1 MILRSLMFGVLSVCL
16 PFSIAAADVS
26 EEVREV
32 RADIVSA
39 TKALSDQRAEHSA
52 SRAPVVKALRGLER
66 EVRGL
71 EDALKNAGGTAIE
84 QRLETRA
91 LRDEVAGM
99 ERELDA
105 VAALLVE
112 YRRSVETRMDVA
124 SLQRNREALD
134 AIDKGLAESGGPVR
148 TSGQG
153 PILTFANTTVP
164 RVFDEDGFAGTCI
177 GSDGVEQSGR
187 FVRFGPAVY
196 FAAADSGLAGM
207 VAGGDLMPRIHDA
220 SPAGFAA
227 AIHDLVSVGTSVV
240 PVDLTGGDAM
250 KVVASR
256 LSLVERLQK
265 GGYTMIPLLAIA
277 ALALVLVVWKTVAL
291 AGVRSREP
299 ELVSRVVGAIRSG
312 DTASASDAASDSG
325 AILQP
330 ILQAGVSYAHVRRE
344 ALQEIMHERMLA
356 VVPTLDKH
364 LSTLAVLGGVAPLLG
379 LLGTVTGMVHTFN
392 LVTIFGSGN
401 PGLLSGGISEA
412 LITTMVGLIIAIPV
426 LLAHAYLVRRVR
438 TVVSNLEQTI
448 VHFINQVSIEEN
460 GDG

>member
-1 MILRSLMFGVLSVCL
+1 MMFRSLMIAVCVPL
-16 PFSIAAADVS
+16 ISIAADVS
-26 EEVREV
+26 KEVSEARS
-32 RADIVSA
+32 DIVAA
-39 TKALSDQRAEHSA
+39 TKALSAQRAAVSEA
-52 SRAPVVKALRGLER
+52 RAPVVKTLRELER

-105 VAALLVE
+105 VAALLTE
-112 YRRSVETRMDVA
+112 YRRSVETRMGVA
-124 SLQRNREALD
+124 SLQRNREVLD
-134 AIDKGLAESGGPVR
+134 AIDERLVKDGRTTPLA
-148 TSGQG
+148 GQDL
-153 PILTFANTTVP
+153 ILAFANTAVP
-164 RVFDEDGFAGTCI
+164 RVFDEDVFSGTCI
-177 GSDGVEQSGR
+177 GPDGIEHFGA
-187 FVRFGPAVY
+187 FIRFGPAVY
-196 FAAADSGLAGM
+196 FAAADSAVAGM

-220 SPAGFAA
+220 SPPESSA
-227 AIHDLVSVGTSVV
+227 AIRGLATVGASVV

-256 LSLVERLQK
+256 LSLVERLKK

-277 ALALVLVVWKTVAL
+277 GLALILVIWKTVTL

-299 ELVSRVVGAIRSG
+299 QLVSQVVGAIRAG
-312 DTASASDAASDSG
+312 DVASASQAASESG
-325 AILQP
+325 AILKP
-330 ILQAGVSYAHVRRE
+330 ILDAGVSYAHVRRE
-344 ALQEIMHERMLA
+344 ALEEIMHERMLA
-356 VVPTLDKH
+356 VVPVLDKH